1 MKLNGKY
8 YIPRQEFI
16 NWIDGVLLDRN
27 EKGDVVVVNEK
38 ECSEAYEVL
47 KSGGYI
53 FLTENDNVV
62 SKLSDNGSEFIEEL
76 IKTE

>member
-16 NWIDGVLLDRN
+16 NWIDGVLFDRN
-27 EKGDVVVVNEK
+27 EKGEVVVVNEK

-62 SKLSDNGSEFIEEL
+62 SKLSDNGSEFIEET